1 MGCCFSIQVAQ
12 VTLIVSKFGYS
23 CQIDFHFKRNFTSL
37 KNYDIFFSGME
48 PGQNIYS
55 LDPTTLQ
62 QVNSAQAEALILH
75 NEDRFRMEISALK
88 VAGFR
93 VKIRE
98 AFPLVARFEVPEVL
112 VGEPELDQ
120 LTIEKSEDDKSFTI
134 TSGKDKIEVVN
145 SPFRMD
151 FYSDGVLV
159 VSANARQLMRFE
171 ATKGQLISKCPF
183 GFFKFTKKLT

>member
-1 MGCCFSIQVAQ
+1 
-12 VTLIVSKFGYS
+12 
-23 CQIDFHFKRNFTSL
+23 
-37 KNYDIFFSGME
+37 ME
-48 PGQNIYS
+48 PGQTIYS

-112 VGEPELDQ
+112 VSEPELDQ

-183 GFFKFTKKLT
+183 CVFKSTKKHEIFVRISALASKKKPNQKNNGTLCH

>member
-1 MGCCFSIQVAQ
+1 MKQW
-12 VTLIVSKFGYS
+12 T
-23 CQIDFHFKRNFTSL
+23 N
-37 KNYDIFFSGME
+37 
-48 PGQNIYS
+48 
-55 LDPTTLQ
+55 
-62 QVNSAQAEALILH
+62 
-75 NEDRFRMEISALK
+75 EISDK
-88 VAGFR
+88 STIFQ
-93 VKIRE
+93 
-98 AFPLVARFEVPEVL
+98 VPEVL

-171 ATKGQLISKCPF
+171 ATKGQLISKYPF
-183 GFFKFTKKLT
+183 GVFKSTKKRTKVLQGFLP

>member
-1 MGCCFSIQVAQ
+1 
-12 VTLIVSKFGYS
+12 
-23 CQIDFHFKRNFTSL
+23 
-37 KNYDIFFSGME
+37 ME
-48 PGQNIYS
+48 PGQTIYS

-112 VGEPELDQ
+112 VSEPELDQ

-171 ATKGQLISKCPF
+171 ATKGQLISKYPF
-183 GFFKFTKKLT
+183 DVFKSTKKTNEIFVRISALASKQKSNKKIV

>member
-1 MGCCFSIQVAQ
+1 
-12 VTLIVSKFGYS
+12 
-23 CQIDFHFKRNFTSL
+23 
-37 KNYDIFFSGME
+37 ME
-48 PGQNIYS
+48 PGQTIYS

-112 VGEPELDQ
+112 VSEPELDQ

-183 GFFKFTKKLT
+183 GVFKSTKKPTKVMLGFLP